1 MILRR
6 KLFPLN
12 FAVAEGDPPAAG
24 GGSASGE
31 IRGACPCCQS
41 PIFVEG
47 GVVKG
52 GGTSEFFQSLKTKA
66 DSADDWRNKCAALQ
80 AEQPP
85 APAPAPAPAPPAA
98 EEGES
103 FF

>member
-12 FAVAEGDPPAAG
+12 FAAEGDPPAAG

-52 GGTSEFFQSLKTKA
+52 GGTSEFFQSLKAKA
-66 DSADDWRNKCAALQ
+66 DSADDWRNKYVALEGERAAV
-80 AEQPP
+80 PP
-85 APAPAPAPAPPAA
+85 AVPPAPAPPAA